1 MRVRAALTALCLPA
15 AMIGAVATAP
25 TASAAAQCTL
35 TAPSKVYIT
44 KPYQSVKCTISGA
57 CARADGAASW
67 DGVHPYYGPYLS
79 TYFEGT
85 GTDHEDLYDFDPV
98 GKYTWRGA
106 GAYAN
111 DFEQDLSQNTTYTD
125 IRYGSWTS
133 VSTARS
139 GTKVTVKTKVRRYS
153 ASTSGKVNYKS
164 ASATIQYRGVG
175 AKVWHKLKTVHT
187 DKYGAA
193 SYTRST
199 KSTYQY
205 RVVTSTASKIWGST
219 SSTSRR

>member
-1 MRVRAALTALCLPA
+1 
-15 AMIGAVATAP
+15 MIGAVATAP

-44 KPYQSVKCTISGA
+44 KPYTKINLTASGSCTRG
-57 CARADGAASW
+57 DGFAVW
-67 DGVHPYYGPYLS
+67 DGVHPYWGPTFMAL
-79 TYFEGT
+79 FDGT
-85 GTDHEDLYDFDPV
+85 TKDQEAIYDWDNV
-98 GKYTWRGA
+98 GRYTWEPEY
-106 GAYAN
+106 AYDSN
-111 DFEQDLSQNTTYTD
+111 DDDVSQNTTHTD

-139 GTKVTVKTKVRRYS
+139 GKKVTIKTKVRRYS